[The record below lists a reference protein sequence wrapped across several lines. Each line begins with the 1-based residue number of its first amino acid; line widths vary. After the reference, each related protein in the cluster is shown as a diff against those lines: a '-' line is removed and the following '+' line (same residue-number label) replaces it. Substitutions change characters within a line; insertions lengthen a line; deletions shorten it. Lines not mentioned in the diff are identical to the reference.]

1 MDKNDLIQFEFYPS
15 IEEVKDKD
23 QFVKAP
29 ITQLAGLGAVFSQ
42 IATYSKT
49 IAQAKEGGGTLYRV
63 ILPEGTHLAKLKD
76 GTGYISSAIGN
87 SGEGLVGQARLI
99 PYDGNL
105 LNSVDPTLICVAI
118 MLMNIDRKLDK
129 IQESQEK
136 IISLIDTQ
144 EHGQIKGNIQFL
156 YDIMSRAKYR
166 WDDESFKSD
175 YRMKTIDIKQDAYQ
189 NIEKYKERIEK
200 ELDKKHTITFVND
213 AKKLNNIVDHFVYYR
228 LSIFMYCYASF
239 IEVLLGNSFSSDN
252 LLEDIH
258 NFDQMSL
265 SYKQLY
271 TKAYDLLETEH
282 SSSLINQSINMFS
295 KLSTA
300 TGKAI
305 SKIPLVEKGPVD
317 EALESL
323 GNNAKEFYDGNIQQ
337 SLEKLRNIKD
347 LNILEFKNQYEKL
360 NRIYNEKIIY
370 MIDDK
375 DNVYL
380 NYNLIA

>member
-213 AKKLNNIVDHFVYYR
+213 AKKLI
-228 LSIFMYCYASF
+228 I
-239 IEVLLGNSFSSDN
+239 
-252 LLEDIH
+252 
-258 NFDQMSL
+258 
-265 SYKQLY
+265 
-271 TKAYDLLETEH
+271 
-282 SSSLINQSINMFS
+282 SLITLFIIAYLFS
-295 KLSTA
+295 CIVMLLSL
-300 TGKAI
+300 KCY
-305 SKIPLVEKGPVD
+305 
-317 EALESL
+317 LEIH
-323 GNNAKEFYDGNIQQ
+323 FQV
-337 SLEKLRNIKD
+337 
-347 LNILEFKNQYEKL
+347 
-360 NRIYNEKIIY
+360 IIC
-370 MIDDK
+370 
-375 DNVYL
+375 
-380 NYNLIA
+380 